1 MDIEFQHISPWKLAS
16 PLKTN
21 GWKIEFLLKWSL
33 FFRTC
38 EFSVGIPNCCNL
50 FPNMGKQEYLKYHR
64 ATDFNK
70 LEESSSNPAA
80 RNPWHDSPT
89 TNGKAK
95 IWIKMKETRLNHL
108 EFWGVQPTKKTH
120 WESEQLSC
128 FFFGQNHW
136 TASLL
141 PNTGRFFRSRGEYWH
156 SPITFGGIQPWAGG
170 AELKLWCD
178 Q

>member
-1 MDIEFQHISPWKLAS
+1 MVGRLNFFR
-16 PLKTN
+16 N
-21 GWKIEFLLKWSL
+21 GL
-33 FFRTC
+33 FFLRTC

-70 LEESSSNPAA
+70 LEESSSNRAA
-80 RNPWHDSPT
+80 GNPWHDSPT

-95 IWIKMKETRLNHL
+95 IWIKMKETSWNPWNF
-108 EFWGVQPTKKTH
+108 EVFNQQKTH

-128 FFFGQNHW
+128 FFFF
-136 TASLL
+136 AKSLNSITSSKHL
-141 PNTGRFFRSRGEYWH
+141 RRFFRSRGEYWH
-156 SPITFGGIQPWAGG
+156 SPITFWGIQPWAGG